1 MHLMLSVVLLA
12 QSGKPISE
20 YGAYVTC
27 HMGSHSVTCHPT
39 QVNAS
44 NLNLS
49 Q

>member
-12 QSGKPISE
+12 LWGKHISE
-20 YGAYVTC
+20 YGAYVSC
-27 HMGSHSVTCHPT
+27 RVRSHSVTCHPS

-44 NLNLS
+44 RLNLS